1 MQNCNFWRPKAGG
14 GTLNDIAEGTKVKL
28 KDPQK
33 EILVKVF
40 LKEKTQELEALGSPD
55 GIILTQRGEWGDGGI
70 G

>member
-1 MQNCNFWRPKAGG
+1 MQNCNFWRPKVGG
-14 GTLNDIAEGTKVKL
+14 RRLNDIAEGRKVKL
-28 KDPQK
+28 KNPQK

-40 LKEKTQELEALGSPD
+40 LKEKTQELEALGAPD